1 MNGTVLTSLYTR
13 GVNGLPVLGNPSA
26 LAEQLKGET
35 RDDTAR
41 AVIRLNTVLCGGT
54 GFVCGV
60 PGYASMPLTIPTNI
74 GGVLL
79 LQLHMTATIAT
90 VFGHDVRDDETQAT
104 CIRCVLNNSES
115 VSTSPE
121 SPAWPAVKRIGVKMA
136 ERGFRFAV
144 EQGVRLVRAS
154 KRTRGLP
161 LIGGVVGGLSDG
173 YATRKVGQAA
183 QRIFSSSEEA

>member
-1 MNGTVLTSLYTR
+1 MNSTVLTSLYTR

-26 LAEQLKGET
+26 LAEQLEGENH
-35 RDDTAR
+35 DDTAR

-60 PGYASMPLTIPTNI
+60 PGYASMPVTIPTNI

-79 LQLHMTATIAT
+79 LQLHMTATLAT
-90 VFGHDVRDDETQAT
+90 VFGHDVRDDETQKT

-115 VSTSPE
+115 VSTSPG
-121 SPAWPAVKRIGVKMA
+121 SPAWPAIKRIGVKMA

-144 EQGVRLVRAS
+144 EQAVHIVRAS
-154 KRTRGLP
+154 HRTRGLP

-173 YATRKVGQAA
+173 YATQKVGQAA
-183 QRIFSSSEEA
+183 QHAFSSSVEA